1 MNRIKLNIF
10 ALGILFPFLLF
21 GADIEGNTSIKLDA
35 YGGPGSILL
44 IWDLPENEIISS
56 IRIFRSNDM
65 MSTYE
70 IIDLDGIITDRYLD
84 NDLFTHDLLF
94 YRLEMETID
103 SRILSSAYHTP
114 AFARS
119 MDTQHLDKIIAE
131 LEQSYPV
138 TFSARSEI
146 TDIHEFESVLIYD
159 FILNHIPSEISQM
172 NALQMYLLMEEIN
185 FDSFLNI
192 LSVEDFKAC
201 TFLFADNDP
210 SALHDYIEN
219 AFNELE
225 PLFRQQVLFAPAEW
239 HDEKLDLID
248 ILNRK
253 FSSAI
258 EIYRDDS
265 AFLESLPPVLI
276 TNLVKDS
283 SGLKISINRFRVNES
298 SIELH
303 MNEESISVPF
313 EYNDSQ
319 MISIPSHWEYVEL
332 LIAGDVVQSLPVVN
346 EEGVLSIAL
355 DDQYIFSDEIFD
367 LKTMRSI
374 PEQDFQ
380 LNEIAYNA
388 IEQKLSVEIA
398 GNSDWSIQLG
408 LFINDSLLWVWNS
421 VPGFEMSFLDSNWVL
436 MTSKENGWLH
446 LCQVNENDAWKILE
460 SRPLHLQESFHES
473 KVPDLG
479 TWTALSFSTFG
490 ESNDITRS
498 QQNKQFIPEIFA
510 LYQNYPNP
518 FNSNTNITF
527 DLLDEATVSL
537 YVADA
542 KGRKLQVYLDEIF
555 LEKGFYSFNWSAEF
569 QSSGIYFITLQAQTS
584 DYLPVAMSRKMIYL
598 K

>member
-1 MNRIKLNIF
+1 
-10 ALGILFPFLLF
+10 
-21 GADIEGNTSIKLDA
+21 
-35 YGGPGSILL
+35 
-44 IWDLPENEIISS
+44 
-56 IRIFRSNDM
+56 
-65 MSTYE
+65 
-70 IIDLDGIITDRYLD
+70 
-84 NDLFTHDLLF
+84 
-94 YRLEMETID
+94 
-103 SRILSSAYHTP
+103 
-114 AFARS
+114 
-119 MDTQHLDKIIAE
+119 
-131 LEQSYPV
+131 
-138 TFSARSEI
+138 
-146 TDIHEFESVLIYD
+146 
-159 FILNHIPSEISQM
+159 
-172 NALQMYLLMEEIN
+172 
-185 FDSFLNI
+185 
-192 LSVEDFKAC
+192 
-201 TFLFADNDP
+201 LFADNDP
-210 SALHDYIEN
+210 SVLHDYIEN

-225 PLFRQQVLFAPAEW
+225 PLIRQQVLFAPVEW
-239 HDEKLDLID
+239 HDEKLDMID

-253 FSSAI
+253 FSSAVD
-258 EIYRDDS
+258 IYRDDS
-265 AFLESLPPVLI
+265 AFLESLPPILI
-276 TNLVKDS
+276 TNLVNDS
-283 SGLKISINRFRVNES
+283 SGIKICINRFKVNEG
-298 SIELH
+298 SIELR
-303 MNEESISVPF
+303 MNEESISLPF
-313 EYNDSQ
+313 EYNYSQ

-408 LFINDSLLWVWNS
+408 LFINDSLLWEWNS
-421 VPGFEMSFLDSNWVL
+421 VPGFEVSFLDSNWVL

-446 LCQVNENDAWKILE
+446 LCHLNENDAWRILE

-473 KVPDLG
+473 KIPDLG

-498 QQNKQFIPEIFA
+498 QQNKQFIPKIFA

-542 KGRKLQVYLDEIF
+542 KGRKLRVYLDENF
-555 LEKGFYSFNWSAEF
+555 LEKGFYSFDWSAEF

>member
-1 MNRIKLNIF
+1 
-10 ALGILFPFLLF
+10 
-21 GADIEGNTSIKLDA
+21 
-35 YGGPGSILL
+35 
-44 IWDLPENEIISS
+44 
-56 IRIFRSNDM
+56 
-65 MSTYE
+65 
-70 IIDLDGIITDRYLD
+70 
-84 NDLFTHDLLF
+84 
-94 YRLEMETID
+94 
-103 SRILSSAYHTP
+103 
-114 AFARS
+114 
-119 MDTQHLDKIIAE
+119 
-131 LEQSYPV
+131 
-138 TFSARSEI
+138 
-146 TDIHEFESVLIYD
+146 
-159 FILNHIPSEISQM
+159 
-172 NALQMYLLMEEIN
+172 MEEIN

-192 LSVEDFKAC
+192 LSIKDFKAC

-248 ILNRK
+248 ILDSK
-253 FSSAI
+253 LAAAV
-258 EIYRDDS
+258 EIYSDDS

-283 SGLKISINRFRVNES
+283 SGLKISINRFNVHES
-298 SIELH
+298 SIELR
-303 MNEESISVPF
+303 MNEESIPVPF

-332 LIAGDVVQSLPVVN
+332 IIAGDVVQTLPVVN

-367 LKTMRSI
+367 LQTMRSI

-380 LNEIAYNA
+380 LNEIAFNA
-388 IEQKLSVEIA
+388 IDQKLSVEIA
-398 GNSDWSIQLG
+398 GNSEWSTQLG
-408 LFINDSLLWVWNS
+408 LFINDSLLWEWNS
-421 VPGFEMSFLDSNWVL
+421 MPGFEVNFVDSNWIL

-446 LCQVNENDAWKILE
+446 LCHVNGNDAWKILE

-479 TWTALSFSTFG
+479 IWTVLSFSTFG

-510 LYQNYPNP
+510 FYQNYPNP
-518 FNSNTNITF
+518 FNSSTNITF
-527 DLLDEATVSL
+527 DLLEEATVSL

-542 KGRKLQVYLDEIF
+542 KGRKLRIYLDEIF
-555 LEKGFYSFNWSAEF
+555 LEKGFYSFDWSAEF
-569 QSSGIYFITLQAQTS
+569 QSSGIYFIILQAQTR